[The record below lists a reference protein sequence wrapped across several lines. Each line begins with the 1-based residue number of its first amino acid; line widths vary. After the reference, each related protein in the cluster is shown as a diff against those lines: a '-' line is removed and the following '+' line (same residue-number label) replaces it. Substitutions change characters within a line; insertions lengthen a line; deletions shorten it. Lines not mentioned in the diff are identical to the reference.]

1 MLVLKQNREKH
12 KDMIRTD
19 MPFSGGVA
27 SDDMYYFP
35 WWIEGSVG
43 GEGNV
48 VVRGM
53 GPNVPFH
60 LHPHLI

>member
-1 MLVLKQNREKH
+1 MLMLKQNREKH
-12 KDMIRTD
+12 KDRTD

-35 WWIEGSVG
+35 WRIEGSVG
-43 GEGNV
+43 REGNV

-60 LHPHLI
+60 LHPHLV

>member
-12 KDMIRTD
+12 KDRTD

-35 WWIEGSVG
+35 WRIEGSVG
-43 GEGNV
+43 REGNV

-60 LHPHLI
+60 LHPHLV